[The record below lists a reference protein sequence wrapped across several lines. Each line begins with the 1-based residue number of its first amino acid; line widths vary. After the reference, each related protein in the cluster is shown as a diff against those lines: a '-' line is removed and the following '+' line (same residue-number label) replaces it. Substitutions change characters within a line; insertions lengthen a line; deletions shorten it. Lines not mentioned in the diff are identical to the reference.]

1 VRFFLLGSKF
11 INRAMKFYI
20 YIALLLLIFT
30 IERSYSQSNG
40 TDNNTA
46 LSVSTRMR
54 EADSLYNAGKKYHD
68 VGNFKEAS
76 PFFEKS
82 LTIYSKSTEYKR
94 IGECL
99 SNIGVASYYKG
110 DFSEALKLFEKSVIA
125 FEKVGYHKGTSTVLN
140 NIGGIYFYLGND
152 SKALESYKRAVDI
165 QGKIGDKSVIGALLN
180 NIGSIYTKMKD
191 YSNAM
196 SYHGKALAV
205 YDELKDE
212 KAIAQSLI
220 RMGSVHVKTENYDE
234 RYENFK
240 KALVAANRIKDKNL
254 EMEVLSQ
261 LGELFYTKSKYQEAL
276 SYYAE
281 CLKNATELENVQFIS
296 ESQIEIGNIFHK
308 LNRNTEALIKC
319 KAGLKIA
326 EDMKA
331 ISVQKDACECLYN
344 AYKALKNTSL
354 ALSYYEK
361 ANALDDSL
369 KSEETSNKLM
379 AMEVEKQ
386 QAVDSVAYVQKATI
400 IQQKHKEDIRQREKQ
415 RNIIIVSLVL
425 ALLVAAGAL
434 GVLNFVRKSRAALR
448 VEKDR
453 SEALL
458 LNILPEEIAEE
469 LKEKGSVGT
478 KNYELVS
485 ILFSDFIGFTKI
497 SEQMSP
503 ESLVE
508 EINECFKAFDLI
520 AEKHQVEKIKTIG
533 DAYMAAGGMPIP
545 DENSYR
551 NVVLAGLDMQ
561 QFMLQRASHRTQLQ
575 LPYFDMRLGIHVG
588 PIVAGIV
595 GIKKFQYDVWG
606 DTVNTA
612 SRIESNGMV
621 GKVNIS
627 ESLYDLIKDES
638 CFAFEHRGS
647 VNAKGK
653 GDINMYFVEKAASV

>member
-1 VRFFLLGSKF
+1 L
-11 INRAMKFYI
+11 
-20 YIALLLLIFT
+20 
-30 IERSYSQSNG
+30 
-40 TDNNTA
+40 
-46 LSVSTRMR
+46 VSTVYGQS
-54 EADSLYNAGKKYHD
+54 ESENSNDVLEKPLKKTKADSLFDSGKKYND
-68 VGNFKEAS
+68 SGDFKMS
-76 PFFEKS
+76 VPLFQKS
-82 LTIYSKSTEYKR
+82 LIIYQNLGNNKR
-94 IGECL
+94 VGQCL
-99 SNIGVASYYKG
+99 NSIGVANYYQG
-110 DFSEALKLFEKSVIA
+110 DFPEALRLYAETIVY
-125 FEKVGYHKGTSTVLN
+125 FEKVNYKKGISAVLN
-140 NIGGIYFYLGND
+140 NIGGIHYYLGNNV
-152 SKALESYKRAVDI
+152 KALENYKKAVKI
-165 QGKIGDKSVIGALLN
+165 QEEIGDKKLAGVLSS
-180 NIGSIYTKMKD
+180 NIGNIYAKMKDDDNAMRYHRRANSIYTKLND
-191 YSNAM
+191 QI
-196 SYHGKALAV
+196 G
-205 YDELKDE
+205 
-212 KAIAQSLI
+212 IAQSLYAI
-220 RMGSVHVKTENYDE
+220 GGVYTERGNYGKAFNN
-234 RYENFK
+234 YNQ
-240 KALVAANRIKDKNL
+240 ALVIIDKQNDDQL
-254 EMEVLSQ
+254 KTAVLAS
-261 LGELFYTKSKYQEAL
+261 LGELFYTQQEFQKAL
-276 SYYAE
+276 TYYNQ
-281 CLKNATELENVQFIS
+281 CLQYATKLENLQFIS
-296 ESQIEIGNIFHK
+296 DAQIEIGNIFHK
-308 LNRNTEALIKC
+308 LNRNRDAITKC
-319 KAGLKIA
+319 KAGLKVAVDI
-326 EDMKA
+326 KA

-344 AYKALKNTSL
+344 SYKALKNTSL